1 MKEKESNIRTAKSR
15 GLGLIALLFGS
26 SILVGID
33 QIAKIF
39 AQKQLMDQGVILIIP
54 KILQFNYL
62 ENRGAAFGILQDSRT
77 FFLIVTI
84 LISCISLYLAWKLL
98 AHPKYNL
105 LILNLMIFLAGAIG
119 NFIDRLIRHYVID
132 FFEFSFVNF
141 PIFNV
146 ADIYVTLSFVFFLL
160 LLFVVYKEEDFDGV
174 FRKRKSKEIDQ

>member
-1 MKEKESNIRTAKSR
+1 
-15 GLGLIALLFGS
+15 
-26 SILVGID
+26 
-33 QIAKIF
+33 
-39 AQKQLMDQGVILIIP
+39 
-54 KILQFNYL
+54 
-62 ENRGAAFGILQDSRT
+62 
-77 FFLIVTI
+77 
-84 LISCISLYLAWKLL
+84 
-98 AHPKYNL
+98 
-105 LILNLMIFLAGAIG
+105 MIFLAGAIG